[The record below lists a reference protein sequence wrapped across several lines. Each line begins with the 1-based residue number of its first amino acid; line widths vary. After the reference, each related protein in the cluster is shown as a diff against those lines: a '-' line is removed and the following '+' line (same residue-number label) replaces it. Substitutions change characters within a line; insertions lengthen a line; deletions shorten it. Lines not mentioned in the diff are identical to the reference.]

1 MLTILTFWPAPTLER
16 RARSEEEIRESRRQL
31 MAVRDPRRKTVLDT
45 KPTMKPTT
53 DPDVIRVE
61 DTSDNYKA
69 PGRRSRKNDS
79 PRSGNG
85 NRISTIGRK
94 RSRKRIV
101 KSRPRPGAEEF
112 VPELLK
118 VMNISY
124 QDAQS
129 FRVPATG
136 GQDDKTISKDPVA
149 GTQAIRHTSND
160 STKLTKRKNLSYMNS
175 ETFRSQDGKS
185 ETNNTPVTRKGDK
198 RRGSGRTI
206 NKIRRR
212 RVRVNPSQK
221 SNSVNN
227 NNNNNDRDY
236 NDTQLTP
243 GREMRQNMAWV
254 WPVNTIDLRG
264 FNFDLFDSQF
274 SPEPRRSPRQRV
286 LSRVP
291 QSSHQVDR
299 RTGRYTIATVL

>member
-1 MLTILTFWPAPTLER
+1 
-16 RARSEEEIRESRRQL
+16 

-79 PRSGNG
+79 PRSGN
-85 NRISTIGRK
+85 RISTIGRK

-101 KSRPRPGAEEF
+101 KSRPRSTHRAEEF

-136 GQDDKTISKDPVA
+136 GQDDKTISKDPPA
-149 GTQAIRHTSND
+149 GTQTIRHTSND
-160 STKLTKRKNLSYMNS
+160 STKLTKQRNLSYMNS
-175 ETFRSQDGKS
+175 ETFRSRDGNS
-185 ETNNTPVTRKGDK
+185 ETNNTVTRKGDK

-206 NKIRRR
+206 NKIRRK

-221 SNSVNN
+221 SSSV

-286 LSRVP
+286 VSRVP

-299 RTGRYTIATVL
+299 RTGRYSIATVL

>member
-1 MLTILTFWPAPTLER
+1 MER

-31 MAVRDPRRKTVLDT
+31 MAVRDPRRKTVLNT
-45 KPTMKPTT
+45 NPTMKPTT
-53 DPDVIRVE
+53 NPDVIRVE
-61 DTSDNYKA
+61 DTSDNNKA

-79 PRSGNG
+79 PRSG

-101 KSRPRPGAEEF
+101 KSRPRHGAEEF

-136 GQDDKTISKDPVA
+136 GQDDKTISKDPPA

-160 STKLTKRKNLSYMNS
+160 STKLTKRRNLSYMNS
-175 ETFRSQDGKS
+175 ETFRSRDGNS
-185 ETNNTPVTRKGDK
+185 ETNNTVTRNGDK

-221 SNSVNN
+221 SSGVNNN

-236 NDTQLTP
+236 NDTQLTH

-254 WPVNTIDLRG
+254 WPVNTIDFRG

-286 LSRVP
+286 VSRVP
-291 QSSHQVDR
+291 QSSDQYFVSRDQVDR
-299 RTGRYTIATVL
+299 RTGRYTIATLL

>member
-1 MLTILTFWPAPTLER
+1 
-16 RARSEEEIRESRRQL
+16 

-85 NRISTIGRK
+85 NKISTIGRK
-94 RSRKRIV
+94 RSRKRIM
-101 KSRPRPGAEEF
+101 KSRPRSTHGAEEF

-129 FRVPATG
+129 FRIPATG
-136 GQDDKTISKDPVA
+136 GQDDKTISKDPPA

-160 STKLTKRKNLSYMNS
+160 STKLTKQRNLSYMNS
-175 ETFRSQDGKS
+175 ETFRSRDGNS
-185 ETNNTPVTRKGDK
+185 ETNNTVTRKGDK

-206 NKIRRR
+206 NKIRRK

-286 LSRVP
+286 VSRVP

>member
-1 MLTILTFWPAPTLER
+1 MLTILTIWPAPTLER

-61 DTSDNYKA
+61 DTSDNYKT

-79 PRSGNG
+79 PRSG

-101 KSRPRPGAEEF
+101 KSRPRHGADEF

-136 GQDDKTISKDPVA
+136 GQDDKTISKDPPA

-175 ETFRSQDGKS
+175 ETFRSRDGNS
-185 ETNNTPVTRKGDK
+185 ETNNTVTRKGDK

-206 NKIRRR
+206 NKIRRK

-221 SNSVNN
+221 SNSV

-274 SPEPRRSPRQRV
+274 SPEPRRSPRQRMV
-286 LSRVP
+286 SRVP

-299 RTGRYTIATVL
+299 RTGRYSIATVL